1 MVGLC
6 GKGGKEVLVLGSWGR
21 KNFFIALAFC
31 RMPGK
36 AKGLRP

>member
-1 MVGLC
+1 VGFR
-6 GKGGKEVLVLGSWGR
+6 GKGGKEVFALGLRVGKTSL
-21 KNFFIALAFC
+21 ALLLFC